1 MQNILFVSHCILN
14 TAAKVVLY
22 NQAEIDAEEA
32 LRRRFVGR
40 ALELGVQMIQL
51 PCPEFTL
58 YGAQRWGHV
67 SNQFDNPFFSAH
79 CRAIL
84 SPYLLQMKEYLAHP
98 ERFHVLGVVGVD
110 GSPSCRVDY
119 TSCGTGMAVLPAG
132 MAWKR
137 RWQAAHWGKS
147 TAF

>member
-51 PCPEFTL
+51 PCPDL
-58 YGAQRWGHV
+58 RCMGHSAGA
-67 SNQFDNPFFSAH
+67 
-79 CRAIL
+79 
-84 SPYLLQMKEYLAHP
+84 M
-98 ERFHVLGVVGVD
+98 
-110 GSPSCRVDY
+110 
-119 TSCGTGMAVLPAG
+119 
-132 MAWKR
+132 
-137 RWQAAHWGKS
+137 
-147 TAF
+147 

>member
-67 SNQFDNPFFSAH
+67 SNQFDNPFFRAH

-84 SPYLLQMKEYLAHP
+84 SPYLLQMKEYLSLIHI
-98 ERFHVLGVVGVD
+98 
-110 GSPSCRVDY
+110 
-119 TSCGTGMAVLPAG
+119 
-132 MAWKR
+132 
-137 RWQAAHWGKS
+137 
-147 TAF
+147 

>member
-51 PCPEFTL
+51 P
-58 YGAQRWGHV
+58 
-67 SNQFDNPFFSAH
+67 
-79 CRAIL
+79 
-84 SPYLLQMKEYLAHP
+84 
-98 ERFHVLGVVGVD
+98 
-110 GSPSCRVDY
+110 
-119 TSCGTGMAVLPAG
+119 
-132 MAWKR
+132 
-137 RWQAAHWGKS
+137 
-147 TAF
+147 